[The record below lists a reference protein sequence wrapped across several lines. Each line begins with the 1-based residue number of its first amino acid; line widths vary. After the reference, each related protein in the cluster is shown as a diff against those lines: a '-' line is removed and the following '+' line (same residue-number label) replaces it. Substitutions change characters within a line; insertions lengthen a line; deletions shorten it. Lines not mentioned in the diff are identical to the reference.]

1 MAETIKSLEPIE
13 TRLFIS
19 GEFRNSS
26 SGKTF
31 DVIYPYTK
39 EVVAQVQEADV
50 KDVNDAVDA
59 AEAAFPAW
67 RDLGVEKRGDYLRKL
82 SDAVRESI
90 PDLGK
95 LETLSIGRPVS
106 MYPDGKLAADHF
118 RFFADHA
125 WNIQG
130 TASTNTPGLFK
141 MTIKEPYGVTGLI
154 IPWNFPMANLAGK
167 LAPALAAGN
176 TVVLKSSEKAPLT
189 SLYFAKLVEKIG
201 FPPGVVNI
209 ISGFGQPA
217 GSTLAEHMKVRAI
230 SFTGSSL
237 TGQRIHAASA
247 KSNLKHV
254 HTELGGKSPAII
266 FDDAN
271 LESAAQHTMFGIQL
285 NSGQVCVANSRV
297 YVQENVKEKFMHCFQ
312 AAMASVKIGDPLDP
326 STQHGPQIDH
336 LQYKRVK
343 EYIELAE
350 KEGKITLGG
359 NPDDGYFIKPTII
372 EDLSEDSRVMK
383 EEIFGPVVAV
393 QTFKTEDEG
402 IQKANATEFGL
413 FASVFTTDLDRAIR
427 LSRAIQAGT
436 IAVNATGPASA
447 ASDAAFGGYKMS
459 GSGREGL
466 LYSIENYLQTK
477 TIVIRSG

>member
-1 MAETIKSLEPIE
+1 MAETIKSLQPIE
-13 TRLFIS
+13 TRLFIN

-39 EVVAQVQEADV
+39 DVVAQVQEADV

-67 RDLGVEKRGDYLRKL
+67 RDLGVDKRGDYLRKL

-95 LETLSIGRPVS
+95 LESLSIGRPVS
-106 MYPDGKLAADHF
+106 MYHDGKMAADQF

-125 WNIQG
+125 WTTQG
-130 TASTNTPGLFK
+130 TASTNTPGIFK
-141 MTIKEPYGVTGLI
+141 MTLKEPYGVAGLI

-167 LAPALAAGN
+167 MAPALAAGN

-189 SLYFAKLVEKIG
+189 SLYFAKLVEKVG

-209 ISGFGQPA
+209 ISGYGQPA

-271 LESAAQHTMFGIQL
+271 LESAAQHTMFGIQF
-285 NSGQVCVANSRV
+285 NSGQVCIANSRI
-297 YVQENVKEKFMHCFQ
+297 YVQDNVKENFMHHFQ
-312 AAMASVKIGDPLDP
+312 AAMASVKMGDPLDP
-326 STQHGPQIDH
+326 NTQHGPQIDH

-343 EYIELAE
+343 EFIEIAE

-359 NPDDGYFIKPTII
+359 NPDEGYFIKPTII

-393 QTFKTEDEG
+393 QTFKTEEEV

-436 IAVNATGPASA
+436 VAVNATGITGSA
-447 ASDAAFGGYKMS
+447 GDGAFGGYKMS

-466 LYSIENYLQTK
+466 LYSLENYLQTK
-477 TIVIRSG
+477 TIVIKSA

>member
-1 MAETIKSLEPIE
+1 MAETIKLLQPIE
-13 TRLFIS
+13 TRLFIN
-19 GEFRNSS
+19 GKFRNSS
-26 SGKTF
+26 GGKTF

-39 EVVAQVQEADV
+39 DVVAQVHEADV
-50 KDVNDAVDA
+50 KDVNDAVEA

-67 RDLGVEKRGDYLRKL
+67 RELGVNKRGDYLRKL

-90 PDLGK
+90 SDLGK
-95 LETLSIGRPVS
+95 LETLSLGRPVS
-106 MYPDGKLAADHF
+106 MYPDANLAADQF
-118 RFFADHA
+118 RFFADQA

-130 TASTNTPGLFK
+130 TASTNTPGVFK
-141 MTIKEPYGVTGLI
+141 MTLKEPYGVVGLI
-154 IPWNFPMANLAGK
+154 IPWNFPMINLAGK
-167 LAPALAAGN
+167 MAPALAAGN

-189 SLYFAKLVEKIG
+189 SLYFAKLVEKVG

-209 ISGFGQPA
+209 ISGYGQPA

-271 LESAAQHTMFGIQL
+271 LETAAQQAMFGIQF
-285 NSGQVCVANSRV
+285 NSGQVCIANSRI
-297 YVQENVKEKFMHCFQ
+297 YVQDNVKEKFMHYFQ
-312 AAMASVKIGDPLDP
+312 AAMASVKMGDPLDP

-343 EYIELAE
+343 EFIEIAE
-350 KEGKITLGG
+350 KEGKITVGG
-359 NPDDGYFIKPTII
+359 NPDEGYFIKPTVI
-372 EDLSEDSRVMK
+372 EDLSEDSRVMR

-393 QTFKTEDEG
+393 QTFTTEEEV

-413 FASVFTTDLDRAIR
+413 FASVFTKDLDRAIR

-436 IAVNATGPASA
+436 VAVNATGVASSA
-447 ASDAAFGGYKMS
+447 GDGAFGGYKMS

-466 LYSIENYLQTK
+466 LYSLENYLQTK
-477 TIVIRSG
+477 TIVIKSA

>member
-13 TRLFIS
+13 TRLFIN

-39 EVVAQVQEADV
+39 DVVAQVQEADV

-82 SDAVRESI
+82 SDAVSKNI
-90 PDLGK
+90 PDFGK

-106 MYPDGKLAADHF
+106 MYPDGKYAEDHF

-130 TASTNTPGLFK
+130 TASTNNPGLFK
-141 MTIKEPYGVTGLI
+141 ITIKEPYGVTGLI

-167 LAPALAAGN
+167 MAPALAAGN

-189 SLYFAKLVEKIG
+189 SLYFAKLVEKVG

-271 LESAAQHTMFGIQL
+271 LETAAQHTMFGIQF
-285 NSGQVCVANSRV
+285 NSGQVCVANSRI

-312 AAMASVKIGDPLDP
+312 AAMGSVKMGDPLDP

-336 LQYKRVK
+336 LQYKRVR

-393 QTFKTEDEG
+393 QTFKTEEEV

-436 IAVNATGPASA
+436 IAVNATGATSV

-477 TIVIRSG
+477 TIVIKSA